1 MFRINTKRIGN
12 IGEAKVLAKF
22 VELGIPVYIPFG
34 DNERADMIAEFDGK
48 LQKIQVKTSVGSKD
62 GQVTFSLVS
71 STRHCKNGLAHKYT
85 SSEVD
90 YFALYSLQR
99 DCVYLLKVPEEPLRS
114 VAIRYEPAKNGQ
126 SCGVRFEKEMLIERV
141 LCVSV

>member
-1 MFRINTKRIGN
+1 MLRINTKRIGN

-22 VELGIPVYIPFG
+22 VELGISVYIPFG

-48 LQKIQVKTSVGSKD
+48 LQKIQVKTSIGCKD

-71 STRHCKNGLAHKYT
+71 STNHRKNGSNHKYT
-85 SSEVD
+85 SDEVD

-114 VAIRYEPAKNGQ
+114 ITIRYEPAKNGQ
-126 SCGVRFEKEMLIERV
+126 SCGVKFEKEMLIERI
-141 LCVSV
+141 LRIAG